1 MQQGEFSR
9 KIESI
14 CKTCWLWN
22 LGPVHTYPDSF
33 VSANILLR
41 IQKFTRPHVYGF
53 VAFSSV
59 HTYPRKR
66 YEYARF
72 AYKAC
77 AITCDEPAMLL
88 LIAWHVYF
96 VVTYIERLETSET
109 TIWLT
114 KPDHQAFVRPSLTKN
129 LRGRAWRLL
138 LTRFTATFLATG
150 IDRSRTKA
158 ARILS

>member
-1 MQQGEFSR
+1 M
-9 KIESI
+9 
-14 CKTCWLWN
+14 
-22 LGPVHTYPDSF
+22 YPDSF

-41 IQKFTRPHVYGF
+41 IQKFTRPHVCGF

-72 AYKAC
+72 AYRAC

-88 LIAWHVYF
+88 VIGDCLTRVFCVNLYRETRLIRKLSLYS
-96 VVTYIERLETSET
+96 SET

-114 KPDHQAFVRPSLTKN
+114 KPDHQAFVRPGLTKN

-138 LTRFTATFLATG
+138 LRRFTATFLATG
-150 IDRSRTKA
+150 IDRCRTKV